1 MALSE
6 SSKIC
11 IHIGYH
17 KTASSWIQVCAFHI
31 HPAIAFIN
39 PPQND
44 FRDFWYKEAIE
55 TDDFSFNKEYI
66 IDRMHQELSKKDISN
81 KVLLISEENLS
92 GHMYSGW
99 NAKRNAERLFDLFGN
114 CKIFIVIR
122 NQVDYIVSAYSFYV
136 YQYGAMSFK
145 TWLNDYEIPVRTIYQ
160 KLCYDKLIEFY
171 MKLFG
176 SANVLVLPYEMI
188 KLDGGVSLMKM
199 FFAFINVEELEEKMF
214 ATIIRE
220 KVNVSLSPATLRL
233 KRLVNGLM
241 GENSPIQRRIF
252 GVMDRFLLKHIPI
265 QPPIMIKKQREDIQN
280 FFRDSNQRTSKLI
293 GIDLANYGYPV

>member
-122 NQVDYIVSAYSFYV
+122 NCVSIF
-136 YQYGAMSFK
+136 
-145 TWLNDYEIPVRTIYQ
+145 L
-160 KLCYDKLIEFY
+160 
-171 MKLFG
+171 
-176 SANVLVLPYEMI
+176 
-188 KLDGGVSLMKM
+188 
-199 FFAFINVEELEEKMF
+199 
-214 ATIIRE
+214 
-220 KVNVSLSPATLRL
+220 LRL
-233 KRLVNGLM
+233 SIWRYVFQNMAERL
-241 GENSPIQRRIF
+241 
-252 GVMDRFLLKHIPI
+252 
-265 QPPIMIKKQREDIQN
+265 
-280 FFRDSNQRTSKLI
+280 
-293 GIDLANYGYPV
+293 